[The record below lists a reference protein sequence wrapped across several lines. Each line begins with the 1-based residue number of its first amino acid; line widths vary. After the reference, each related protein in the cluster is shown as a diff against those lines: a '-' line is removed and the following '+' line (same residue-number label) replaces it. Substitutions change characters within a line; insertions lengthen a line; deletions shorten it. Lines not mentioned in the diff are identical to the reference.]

1 MWVAVALFAT
11 GCATLSSP
19 SDVDDAQGPAEV
31 PREERAPRGSLS
43 CGGRAVPEGWPDYSA
58 WWDEELLAPFFQC
71 TSPGEFLALQRR
83 VDMPRLV
90 EALEDWSAVR
100 LGALGPM
107 EARAARVL
115 QRKRLSFL
123 VTAIRKYG
131 AYAQVLILFLVDT
144 AFDDEVRELLLLLAR
159 DKQLEQ
165 TLGQMEAVREALERR
180 GFKLSD
186 YPDRD
191 EQLGDVVRGLSR
203 AAADVASTIPA
214 VEGARGGGVFAVRAH
229 LPPPY
234 QEAFDETE
242 RALTREHWAPGH
254 VVLGAFDSL
263 TFGVPLG
270 FYYLAEGTGHGGASL
285 YQGRYE
291 QAARE
296 LAPAALLVGLYA
308 GGKGGRSLSEA
319 RGAAGIGERGGRLQ
333 VPEPGLP
340 VWKEVAERLR
350 ERLGEDGLGQLAR
363 LVQGRREV
371 AVMVATGGE
380 PVAVAIYEARGDLAR
395 AQAVLSQARPELRG
409 STQPMAGAGKGH
421 GGAASAVDEA
431 ASTTPKRAGARSTL
445 GGEAIADWRVRRVLE
460 QIREKAA
467 AGTFRRAGNYHAHFS
482 EARVLEILRNPDAIY
497 ESSGRAGKLI
507 YHQGGDIVVV
517 EGPGSGQGQV
527 ITGYG
532 PSGIRAES
540 GARALGGSPMDLGT
554 PVTPEMITGGTIPVP
569 PNRPR
574 IPAATQVWPPSAGD
588 SP

>member
-1 MWVAVALFAT
+1 M
-11 GCATLSSP
+11 
-19 SDVDDAQGPAEV
+19 
-31 PREERAPRGSLS
+31 
-43 CGGRAVPEGWPDYSA
+43 PEGWPDYSS

-123 VTAIRKYG
+123 VTATRKYG

-165 TLGQMEAVREALERR
+165 TLGQMEAVREALARR

-186 YPDRD
+186 YPERD
-191 EQLGDVVRGLSR
+191 EQLGDVVRGLGR
-203 AAADVASTIPA
+203 AAADAASSIPA
-214 VEGARGGGVFAVRAH
+214 VDGARGGGVFATRAH

-242 RALTREHWAPGH
+242 QALTREHWAPGH
-254 VVLGAFDSL
+254 VALGAFDSL

-270 FYYLAEGTGHGGASL
+270 FYYLAEGTGHGGISL

-296 LAPAALLVGLYA
+296 LAPVALLVGLYA
-308 GGKGGRSLSEA
+308 GGKGGRSFSEVK
-319 RGAAGIGERGGRLQ
+319 GVAGIGEKGGRLQ
-333 VPEPGLP
+333 LPELRLP
-340 VWKEVAERLR
+340 LLKEVVERLR
-350 ERLGEDGLGQLAR
+350 ERLGEDGLGRLAR
-363 LVQGRREV
+363 LIQGRREV
-371 AVMVATGGE
+371 AVMVADGGD
-380 PVAVAIYEARGDLAR
+380 PVAVAIYESRGDLAR
-395 AQAVLSQARPELRG
+395 AQVVLSQARPELRG
-409 STQPMAGAGKGH
+409 STQPMAE
-421 GGAASAVDEA
+421 D
-431 ASTTPKRAGARSTL
+431 TTPKRAGARSTL

-540 GARALGGSPMDLGT
+540 GARALGGAPTDLGT
-554 PVTPEMITGGTIPVP
+554 PITPEMMTSGTIPVP

-574 IPAATQVWPPSAGD
+574 IPAATQIWPPPGD
-588 SP
+588 SHE